1 MAKEMKLKIS
11 LIAFFISCF
20 SANARAQNAKLE
32 GYLFDDRD
40 KLVAGVRIIVPS
52 GQAAVTDNKGHF
64 TISFPVSVQPGQATR
79 IQVDKPNW
87 VIFQPMFGDC
97 VTQSTTRNYEP
108 LLLVIVPKS
117 SLVSLS
123 PRRLSQVIAQWTA
136 ERVKLRAEVGSLR
149 QNLDEYAFLRQYAK
163 EYGLTLEQFRDAAQQ
178 WAQIKDS
185 DDKEERA
192 LKEYWQ
198 DNYGPAAQLAEES
211 AQVADQELKQA
222 RIKTIELSRKLIR
235 RYKLAGNAYYTEA
248 SRVFAHD
255 ENSRAMAENRFRK
268 SLDAYNEIEKRFE
281 RAELSKENLLAEW
294 AETKFLAGD
303 AKFGLG
309 QVVAE
314 ENEEERSRLLKE
326 ALAAYQQS
334 ATVYTRDRLPQ
345 KWAETENNLGGVL
358 LILGEQISEDDEE
371 EVKYLNESVA
381 AFRTALEVRTRE
393 LLPLEWATT
402 QQNLGAVLSTLA
414 AVASRASEDEKKVKY
429 LKDAVVAFRAA
440 LEVRTQ
446 KQLPQQWA
454 GTQNDLG
461 IVLLSLGESVSGADG
476 IKYLKDAVVAFR
488 AALEVRTQE
497 QLPEYWAATLGDL
510 ARAYVRL
517 GDWPSAAEAYTKVYT
532 HDPDDYEAYRI
543 ADSLYQDKL
552 FSFNKSYALSQQ
564 WLAQHPTDIQ
574 AQADFAELHFT
585 VGRFAECGQ
594 QINALLAKPEV
605 PVRTKTALRA
615 IEVASLLADS
625 KASQVPAKFDALIAE
640 ITRQPADFKVTW
652 VFDGTRHFIGQAE
665 TLSPYRAWLGQLLDA
680 LTSKDRDSMLKALED
695 VRAKFRKASVF
706 PSEREFPQVRFW
718 VHLLA

>member
-461 IVLLSLGESVSGADG
+461 IVLLSRGESVSGADG
-476 IKYLKDAVVAFR
+476 I
-488 AALEVRTQE
+488 
-497 QLPEYWAATLGDL
+497 
-510 ARAYVRL
+510 
-517 GDWPSAAEAYTKVYT
+517 YT